1 MVSTSTDPQAAPG
14 LLEQVRGLLNT
25 WVIPNDSRVPVDQF
39 DAYRRRRKLRPR
51 DAATLRDLRDDLR
64 AVVEGQVSADATL
77 TEWIERLGVRV
88 VVMDDAVQF
97 RHGDGPGGEIL
108 VVALDAVA
116 TGRWSR
122 LKACPDCHW
131 AFYDRTRSGTKRWC
145 LMNAGS
151 PTGRGCG
158 NIAKA
163 RRHRARQKAATPST

>member
-88 VVMDDAVQF
+88 
-97 RHGDGPGGEIL
+97 
-108 VVALDAVA
+108 
-116 TGRWSR
+116 
-122 LKACPDCHW
+122 
-131 AFYDRTRSGTKRWC
+131 
-145 LMNAGS
+145 
-151 PTGRGCG
+151 
-158 NIAKA
+158 
-163 RRHRARQKAATPST
+163 